1 MVRDT
6 AHKAAIMTDAE
17 VEAEEN
23 RLLVIRS
30 VRDVR
35 RAQTMAGRRKNNPK
49 AQKLFERELRK
60 QLNPR

>member
-1 MVRDT
+1 
-6 AHKAAIMTDAE
+6 MTDAE

-35 RAQTMAGRRKNNPK
+35 RAQTMAGRAKNNPK